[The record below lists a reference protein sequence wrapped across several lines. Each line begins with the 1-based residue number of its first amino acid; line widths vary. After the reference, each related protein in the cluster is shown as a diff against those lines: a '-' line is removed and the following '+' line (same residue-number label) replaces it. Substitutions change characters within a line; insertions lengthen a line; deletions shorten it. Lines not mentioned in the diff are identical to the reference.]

1 MFVKD
6 SLILKGK
13 TNTKTLIIKPDVLGH
28 FNSNLK
34 NAKLIKLS
42 HNFLVIALS
51 QPCKNLAAA

>member
-28 FNSNLK
+28 FNSKLK
-34 NAKLIKLS
+34 NAKLMFVS